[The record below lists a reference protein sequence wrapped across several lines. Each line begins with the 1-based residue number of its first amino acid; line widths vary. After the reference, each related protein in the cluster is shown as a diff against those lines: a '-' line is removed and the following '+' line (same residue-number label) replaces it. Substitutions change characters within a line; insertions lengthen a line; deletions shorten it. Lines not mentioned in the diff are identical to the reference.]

1 MIEGVADTAPLVG
14 MRLLDSHTLNI
25 EVEDRGGASWQ
36 RRKVSLRSNCIGK
49 LERGLDTGTLHLT
62 QVPCSDRVRPR
73 VEYHAIFVRQK
84 LL

>member
-1 MIEGVADTAPLVG
+1 MIEGVADAADAAPLVG

-49 LERGLDTGTLHLT
+49 LERGLDTGTL
-62 QVPCSDRVRPR
+62 QW
-73 VEYHAIFVRQK
+73 
-84 LL
+84 